1 MKSTFL
7 TLVVVCSLVIAGI
20 GGTLATWADSE
31 TSFDNYIATGSLD
44 LKVNGADDLPWGTGV
59 PTKVELDDM
68 VPCKFYGPFEIELWN
83 AGQHDPEN
91 GEIAKAYMHLRDLEC
106 SNVLP
111 KVHPVTG
118 ATTGYPDPSTGL
130 PWSGDLKPEPELVA
144 EYGGMVSIHEV
155 PGIGVEGDDC
165 SMGTHVEMVITTTD
179 VDPTTNSF
187 ADILVGPDGR
197 VMRDKLGKWECQ
209 EIYLFDLVPCVP
221 RTIYLWFHLQ
231 QESEEDFGFDLV
243 PDPPFV
249 TPDYNDNNFAADD
262 ADYDA
267 KLLHWQKF
275 NDWPS
280 WAMMKDMG
288 EFDLE
293 FDLWLVDPPA

>member
-31 TSFDNYIATGSLD
+31 TSFDNYVATGSLD
-44 LKVNGADDLPWGTGV
+44 LKVNGADDAPWGDGV

-91 GEIAKAYMHLRDLEC
+91 GEIAKAYMHLRELVC

-111 KVHPVTG
+111 KVDPVTG
-118 ATTGYPDPSTGL
+118 LTTGYADPSTGQ

-179 VDPTTNSF
+179 VDPTTNAF
-187 ADILVGPDGR
+187 ADVLIAPDG
-197 VMRDKLGKWECQ
+197 VTKMRDKLGKWECK
-209 EIYLFDLVPCVP
+209 EIYLFDLEPCVP

-243 PDPPFV
+243 PDPSFV
-249 TPDYNDNNFAADD
+249 TPDYGDNNFADD
-262 ADYDA
+262 DEDYA
-267 KLLHWQKF
+267 EKFLHWQKF

-288 EFDLE
+288 MFDLE
-293 FDLWLVDPPA
+293 FDLWLVDP